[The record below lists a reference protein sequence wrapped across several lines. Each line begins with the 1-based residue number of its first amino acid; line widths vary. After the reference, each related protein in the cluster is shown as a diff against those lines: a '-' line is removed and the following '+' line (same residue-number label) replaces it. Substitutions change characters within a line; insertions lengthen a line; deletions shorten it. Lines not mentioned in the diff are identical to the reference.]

1 VEISRKVFKQ
11 SKFSTLVVF
20 SLVAQGIRLSLI
32 VLLLV
37 MFHSPTTRHTL
48 IARLKDRQ
56 DALAWEEFVE
66 LYSPVIA
73 RIAKQR
79 GTREHDVQEVLQDVL
94 LAIVKAISNYDPRQQ
109 QGSFRRWLMTI
120 AKNKALNRLTRKPLD
135 EILRAPTTGVE
146 ECVTPCPA
154 SNSEAEL
161 EKEWQHQVFV
171 LAAEEVRKRVQPQ
184 TWTAFWRTA
193 VEGCDPELVANELG
207 MELGTVYVARSRTLA
222 KIRSWVANQSNRWET
237 KS

>member
-1 VEISRKVFKQ
+1 
-11 SKFSTLVVF
+11 
-20 SLVAQGIRLSLI
+20 
-32 VLLLV
+32 
-37 MFHSPTTRHTL
+37 MFNSPTTRQVL

-66 LYSPVIA
+66 LYSPIITRIA
-73 RIAKQR
+73 RQR
-79 GTREHDVQEVLQDVL
+79 GLREHDVQEVLQDVL
-94 LAIVKAISNYDPRQQ
+94 LAIVKSIPNYGHREQ

-135 EILRAPTTGVE
+135 EAFRAHPTEVE
-146 ECVTPCPA
+146 RCASPSLPC
-154 SNSEAEL
+154 NLDAEL

-171 LAAEEVRKRVQPQ
+171 LAAEDVRKRVQPQ

-193 VEGCDPELVANELG
+193 VEGRNPEEVAKELG

-222 KIRSWVANQSNRWET
+222 KIRDWVANQSKQWET
-237 KS
+237 R

>member
-1 VEISRKVFKQ
+1 MKFYVPLRPG
-11 SKFSTLVVF
+11 SKN
-20 SLVAQGIRLSLI
+20 
-32 VLLLV
+32 
-37 MFHSPTTRHTL
+37 
-48 IARLKDRQ
+48 
-56 DALAWEEFVE
+56 AL
-66 LYSPVIA
+66 
-73 RIAKQR
+73 
-79 GTREHDVQEVLQDVL
+79 
-94 LAIVKAISNYDPRQQ
+94 
-109 QGSFRRWLMTI
+109 
-120 AKNKALNRLTRKPLD
+120 
-135 EILRAPTTGVE
+135 
-146 ECVTPCPA
+146 PCPA

-222 KIRSWVANQSNRWET
+222 KIRAWVANQSNRWGT